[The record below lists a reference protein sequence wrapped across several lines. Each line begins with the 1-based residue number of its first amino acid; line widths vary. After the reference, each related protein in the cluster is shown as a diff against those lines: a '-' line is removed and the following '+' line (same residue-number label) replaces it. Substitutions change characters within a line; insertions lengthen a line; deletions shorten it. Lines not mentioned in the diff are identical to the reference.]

1 MGSSSKQ
8 FQNWSLMARYF
19 LRRLGTSV
27 TMLFTVSL
35 LVFVVL
41 RVLPGDPVTI
51 LLGPGNRG
59 IGEDDIQEYRTKLG
73 LDKPLL
79 VQYFLWFSNFLRG
92 DMGNSLFSNEPVSS
106 MFSGHIMPT
115 VQLTLAAIFMA
126 IFLAIT
132 LALIG
137 AIWPRSFV
145 DRFVTFIASLGMA
158 IPTFITAIILLL
170 TFGIFWPILPTRGYV
185 PFSEDPIGNLKMLT
199 MPAIT
204 LAFAAMAPILRMLR
218 ASLAEASS
226 SPWTRTAE
234 GKGLLW
240 NRIVLKHIFPNAL
253 IPSLTIVGITF
264 GRMLGGAVL
273 IEFIFAWPGIGTM
286 MVDAIFKRDYA
297 VLQATILFAAIASIT
312 VNFIVDIAY
321 GFVDPRLRLKS

>member
-1 MGSSSKQ
+1 MLISVS
-8 FQNWSLMARYF
+8 F
-19 LRRLGTSV
+19 LIFL
-27 TMLFTVSL
+27 
-35 LVFVVL
+35 VL

-59 IGEDDIQEYRTKLG
+59 IGEADINEYRTKLG

-79 VQYFLWFSNFLRG
+79 VQYFIWISNFLRG
-92 DMGNSLFSNEPVSS
+92 DLGNSLFSNEPVSR

-115 VQLTLAAIFMA
+115 VELTFAAIIMA
-126 IFLAIT
+126 LIFAVV
-132 LALIG
+132 LALLG
-137 AIWPRSFV
+137 AFWPRSFI
-145 DRFVTFIASLGMA
+145 DRTVTFIASLGMA
-158 IPTFITAIILLL
+158 IPTFVTAIILLL
-170 TFGIFWPILPTRGYV
+170 VFGIWWPVLPTRGYI
-185 PFSEDPIGNLKMLT
+185 PFSEDAIGNIKLLT

-218 ASLAEASS
+218 ASLAESS
-226 SPWTRTAE
+226 TSPWTRTAE

-240 NRIVLKHIFPNAL
+240 KRITIKHIFPNAL
-253 IPSLTIVGITF
+253 IPTLTIVGITF

-297 VLQATILFAAIASIT
+297 VLQATILFAAIASVT
-312 VNFIVDIAY
+312 VNFLVDIAY
-321 GFVDPRLRLKS
+321 GFIDPRLRVKK